1 MLRNYL
7 LTAIR
12 HLRKNKGYSFINIF
26 GLAVGMAVAL
36 LIGLW
41 VRHEMSYDAFN
52 VHRAQIAR
60 IKKKT
65 LFNGQ
70 KHVQNGVMLPLYD
83 ELKNNYPEVKYITRV
98 DWGDSHS
105 LLTGDKKISKQGHY
119 ADPDILKMF
128 TFPLVK
134 GNIDKALKDPYSIV
148 LTESLARALFGSAD
162 PMGRTIKMDNLS
174 NLVVTGVMKDI
185 PENSSLTFDFLVPYT
200 LNIATSDFVRGARN
214 QWGNNFLQNFV
225 ELREG
230 VSMEAFSNKI
240 ADLVRKKANDKKEG
254 LLFLHPMEKW
264 HLYSHFDDWENT
276 GGAIEYV
283 RMFSIVGLLV
293 LVIACINFMNLSTA
307 RSERRA
313 REVGIRKAIGSLRR
327 QLIAQFLGEAV
338 LTAFIAFLISL
349 LMVKLSLPLLKD
361 AGFKDIGL
369 NLTNLPLLG
378 VALAGCVITGLL
390 AGSYPALYLSSF
402 QPVKVLK
409 GALSSGK
416 GAGLPRKILV
426 VVQFS
431 CSVALIIGVIIV
443 FQQIRHARSRSLG
456 YDPNNLIGLNL
467 SADLQKN
474 YLPLKRDLLATDYV
488 AAVSKSS
495 SPMTGIYNNWG
506 GFSWAGM
513 DPNSSPV
520 FSAIMVDYDYEIATG
535 INIKEGRFFSR
546 QFATDSNTIVL
557 NEAAVKL
564 MGFKHP
570 LGETVKFND
579 EKMTVI
585 GIADNVMQDDPFK
598 PVEPAIMLLR
608 PYFVFQGLIRLKDG
622 VDVKKALAVIQ
633 PIVEK
638 YNPAYPF
645 DYKFT
650 DEEFDNKFR
659 NEKQVGRLSGIFA
672 VLAIFISCLGLFGL
686 ASFMAERR
694 TREIG
699 VRKVLGASVPQLWL
713 LLSKEFILLVVISCL
728 IASPLAWYFMNGWLQ
743 KYYYRISISPL
754 VFAST
759 AVLAIVITLATVSFQ
774 AIKAAV
780 SSPVKS
786 LRTE

>member
-1 MLRNYL
+1 MFRNYL

-26 GLAVGMAVAL
+26 GLAVGMAVTL

-41 VRHEMSYDAFN
+41 VRNEMSYDAFN

-128 TFPLVK
+128 TFPLVR

-148 LTESLARALFGSAD
+148 LTESLARALFGNAD
-162 PMGRTIKMDNLS
+162 PLGRTIKMDNLS

-200 LNIATSDFVRGARN
+200 LNIATSDFVRGARD

-225 ELREG
+225 QLREG

-240 ADLVRKKANDKKEG
+240 ADLVREKANDKKEG

-264 HLYSHFDDWENT
+264 HLYSHFDGWENT

-293 LVIACINFMNLSTA
+293 LIIACINFMNLSTA

-313 REVGIRKAIGSLRR
+313 REVGIRKAIGSQRR

-338 LTAFIAFLISL
+338 LTAFTAFLISL

-361 AGFKDIGL
+361 AGFKDIEL

-378 VALAGCVITGLL
+378 IALAGCVGTGLL

-409 GALSSGK
+409 GAFTPGK

-431 CSVALIIGVIIV
+431 CSVALIIGVVIV
-443 FQQIRHARSRSLG
+443 FQ
-456 YDPNNLIGLNL
+456 
-467 SADLQKN
+467 
-474 YLPLKRDLLATDYV
+474 
-488 AAVSKSS
+488 
-495 SPMTGIYNNWG
+495 
-506 GFSWAGM
+506 
-513 DPNSSPV
+513 
-520 FSAIMVDYDYEIATG
+520 
-535 INIKEGRFFSR
+535 
-546 QFATDSNTIVL
+546 
-557 NEAAVKL
+557 
-564 MGFKHP
+564 
-570 LGETVKFND
+570 
-579 EKMTVI
+579 
-585 GIADNVMQDDPFK
+585 
-598 PVEPAIMLLR
+598 
-608 PYFVFQGLIRLKDG
+608 
-622 VDVKKALAVIQ
+622 
-633 PIVEK
+633 
-638 YNPAYPF
+638 
-645 DYKFT
+645 
-650 DEEFDNKFR
+650 
-659 NEKQVGRLSGIFA
+659 
-672 VLAIFISCLGLFGL
+672 
-686 ASFMAERR
+686 
-694 TREIG
+694 
-699 VRKVLGASVPQLWL
+699 
-713 LLSKEFILLVVISCL
+713 
-728 IASPLAWYFMNGWLQ
+728 
-743 KYYYRISISPL
+743 
-754 VFAST
+754 
-759 AVLAIVITLATVSFQ
+759 
-774 AIKAAV
+774 
-780 SSPVKS
+780 
-786 LRTE
+786 